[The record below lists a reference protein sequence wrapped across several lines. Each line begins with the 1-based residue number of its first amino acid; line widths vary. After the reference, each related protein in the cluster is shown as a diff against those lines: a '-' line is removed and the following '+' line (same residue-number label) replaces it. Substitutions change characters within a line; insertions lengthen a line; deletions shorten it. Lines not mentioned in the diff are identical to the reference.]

1 VFNICE
7 ISSNTYTFSGHTLW
21 FTILMPSGWVFI
33 LFCVLLR
40 MTEGFGSAML
50 GTAAFALQNYSLTT
64 LG

>member
-1 VFNICE
+1 MMAISGRGACE
-7 ISSNTYTFSGHTLW
+7 L
-21 FTILMPSGWVFI
+21 
-33 LFCVLLR
+33 CVCLTR